1 MSRKSL
7 ARQNIRV
14 QTKMASA
21 LVDGAMSDL
30 RELSAQL
37 AAREALTLLA
47 EARTA
52 LSKASALGEE
62 LYSNS

>member
-1 MSRKSL
+1 
-7 ARQNIRV
+7 
-14 QTKMASA
+14 MASA